1 MAAPRTSMRSLHFL
15 QNKGL
20 KRIFSG
26 IQPTG
31 IPHLGNYLGAITNWV
46 KLQDECSSVL
56 YSIVDL
62 HSLTTPREP
71 TVLRTSIQDIAA
83 VLLACGLNPQKC
95 ILFQQSQVP
104 EHTQLAWILG
114 CFTSVPRLQH
124 FPHWKIKNATQMNE
138 GTAGLFTYP
147 VLQAADILLYKSTHV
162 PVGEDQ
168 VLHLELTQDTA
179 RRFNK
184 KYGDFFPVP
193 KSILTTTKKVRSL
206 RDPSSKMSKSDPL
219 ALATVCVTD
228 SPEEIH
234 KKFRKAV
241 TDFTS
246 EVTYDP
252 EGRPGVSNLV
262 AIHSAITGLSTEEVV
277 HQSVGLDTA
286 HYKAVVAEAVTEK
299 LAPIRNEFKRL
310 KEDRAYLEKV
320 LCTGAEKAKELASPV
335 YWEVKRLVGL
345 H

>member
-1 MAAPRTSMRSLHFL
+1 MAAPSSSVRALHLL

-31 IPHLGNYLGAITNWV
+31 IPHLGNYLGAITSWV
-46 KLQDECSSVL
+46 KLQEECSSVL

-62 HSLTTPREP
+62 HSLTIPREP
-71 TVLRTSIQDIAA
+71 TVLRTSILDVTA
-83 VLLACGLNPQKC
+83 VLLACGISPQKC
-95 ILFQQSQVP
+95 FIFQQSQVP
-104 EHTQLAWILG
+104 EHAELAWILG
-114 CFTSVPRLQH
+114 CLTSLPRLQH
-124 FPHWKIKNATQMNE
+124 FPQWKVKNASQMNE
-138 GTAGLFTYP
+138 GTVGLFTYP

-184 KYGDFFPVP
+184 KYGEFFPVP
-193 KSILTTTKKVRSL
+193 TAILTESKKIKSL
-206 RDPSSKMSKSDPL
+206 RDPTSKMSKSDPQKF
-219 ALATVCVTD
+219 ATVNITD
-228 SPEEIH
+228 SPEEIML
-234 KKFRKAV
+234 KFRKAV

-252 EGRPGVSNLV
+252 AHRPGVSNLV

-277 HQSVGLDTA
+277 RQSTGLDTA
-286 HYKAVVAEAVTEK
+286 RYKAVVAEAVAEK
-299 LAPIRNEFKRL
+299 LAPIRSEFVRL
-310 KEDRAYLEKV
+310 KEDRSYLEKV
-320 LCTGAEKAKELASPV
+320 LWTGAEKAKELAAPV
-335 YWEVKRLVGL
+335 YSEIKRLVGL

>member
-1 MAAPRTSMRSLHFL
+1 MAAPSSSARALHLL

-31 IPHLGNYLGAITNWV
+31 IPHLGNYLGAITSWV
-46 KLQDECSSVL
+46 KLQEECSSVL

-62 HSLTTPREP
+62 HSLTIPREP
-71 TVLRTSIQDIAA
+71 TVLRTSILDVTA
-83 VLLACGLNPQKC
+83 VLLACGISPQKC
-95 ILFQQSQVP
+95 FIFQQSQVP
-104 EHTQLAWILG
+104 EHAELTWILG
-114 CFTSVPRLQH
+114 CLTSMPRLQH
-124 FPHWKIKNATQMNE
+124 FPQWKVKNASQMNE
-138 GTAGLFTYP
+138 GTVGLFTYP

-184 KYGDFFPVP
+184 KYGEFFPVP
-193 KSILTTTKKVRSL
+193 TAILTESKKIKSL
-206 RDPSSKMSKSDPL
+206 RDPTSKMSKSDPQK
-219 ALATVCVTD
+219 LATVNITD
-228 SPEEIH
+228 SPEEIML
-234 KKFRKAV
+234 KFRKAV

-252 EGRPGVSNLV
+252 AHRPGVSNLV
-262 AIHSAITGLSTEEVV
+262 AIHSAVTGLSTEEVV
-277 HQSVGLDTA
+277 RQSTGLDTA
-286 HYKAVVAEAVTEK
+286 HYKAVVAEAVAEK
-299 LAPIRNEFKRL
+299 LAPIRSEFVRL
-310 KEDRAYLEKV
+310 KEDRSYLEKV
-320 LCTGAEKAKELASPV
+320 LWTGAEKAKELAAPV
-335 YWEVKRLVGL
+335 YSEVKRLVGL